1 MRLHVC
7 GVESMLIMN
16 QEKFNMVD
24 FRKFKGASN
33 LDVWKVK
40 MNALL
45 KENGDGCFVLKAW
58 WFKQVECY

>member
-1 MRLHVC
+1 
-7 GVESMLIMN
+7 
-16 QEKFNMVD
+16 
-24 FRKFKGASN
+24 
-33 LDVWKVK
+33 